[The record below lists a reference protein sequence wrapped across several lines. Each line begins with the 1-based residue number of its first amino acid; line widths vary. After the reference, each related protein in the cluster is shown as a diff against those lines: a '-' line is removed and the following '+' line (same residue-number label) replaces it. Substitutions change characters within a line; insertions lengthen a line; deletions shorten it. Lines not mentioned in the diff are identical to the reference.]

1 MRDSGVEKAVL
12 VGHSMGTPVAL
23 TFLRQYPEKVSGL
36 VIVDGF
42 IPSPPKDNAEREKRA
57 AQLTEMAK
65 MYRSPDY
72 KSAMS
77 GMFKFMFT
85 SQTPDAMQD
94 EIRTKMLAAPQALG
108 ATGIPAQPNTRDSRT
123 R

>member
-23 TFLRQYPEKVSGL
+23 TFLKRYPAKVSGL
-36 VIVDGF
+36 VILDSL
-42 IPSPPKDNAEREKRA
+42 IPRPAKDDAERDKRA
-57 AQLTEMAK
+57 AQSAEMVK

-72 KSAMS
+72 KSAMA

-85 SQTPDAMQD
+85 AQTPAAMQD
-94 EIRTKMLAAPQALG
+94 EIRAKMLAAPQYVVAS
-108 ATGIPAQPNTRDSRT
+108 AM
-123 R
+123 